1 MDVRSSGDPAEA
13 RSQYSAKLWFL
24 RLYRKKCN
32 NIGGGELSCFLS
44 RVLVLQNSD
53 NSSLP
58 TCAPEVEISVK
69 ARGSQSSVMEL

>member
-1 MDVRSSGDPAEA
+1 M
-13 RSQYSAKLWFL
+13 
-24 RLYRKKCN
+24 
-32 NIGGGELSCFLS
+32 GGGELSCFLS

-53 NSSLP
+53 NSSLL